1 MKFQIR
7 GAEGFNRV
15 YVPFITPWVVDIETN
30 TSASAFPCE
39 LLCSIRAVHGEAC
52 ELDGWVWN
60 HCRHPGFCE
69 ANNTAVPCFSLVW
82 DARPQFT
89 EFVIQWLAS
98 KIVGRGGRKARR
110 LSLMRTPALFPLFRR
125 RRRFLDCTTQ
135 TKGSD
140 AVSVNNPPAFKN
152 SKSGLRCAMEEPMF
166 KSVSLS

>member
-30 TSASAFPCE
+30 TPASAFPCE
-39 LLCSIRAVHGEAC
+39 LLCSIRAVHGEAR

-60 HCRHPGFCE
+60 HSRHPGFCE

-89 EFVIQWLAS
+89 EFVIQWLNVSQQNYWERRSESTAS
-98 KIVGRGGRKARR
+98 QSDENASSFSSFSASAAFLR
-110 LSLMRTPALFPLFRR
+110 LHDP
-125 RRRFLDCTTQ
+125 D
-135 TKGSD
+135 K
-140 AVSVNNPPAFKN
+140 
-152 SKSGLRCAMEEPMF
+152 GLRLRVCEQSTGIQELKVRFALRDGGTN
-166 KSVSLS
+166 V